1 MQNPKERFSGLD
13 MWPGTDASYRN
24 ITPKYKLSFDKELVK
39 NWKVKVDTMIKWLTN
54 SSAPANCIFGYFDEP
69 DQTSHEYGPFG
80 DQTIEKVQ
88 QTDRI
93 VGYLIERLNQTKLFN
108 KTNLILLSDHG
119 MVEVE

>member
-24 ITPKYKLSFDKELVK
+24 VTPKYKLKFDKVLVK
-39 NWKVKVDTMIKWLTN
+39 NWTVKVDTMINWLTD

-69 DQTSHEYGPFG
+69 DVTSHEYGPFG
-80 DQTIEKVQ
+80 NETIARVKQADQ
-88 QTDRI
+88 I
-93 VGYLIERLNQTKLFN
+93 VGYLIERLNETNLFN